1 MDKMYINTDA
11 KLTILNT
18 IVVGLSLTNVELALK
33 LALLVL
39 SIIYT
44 LYAIREKILNIKKI
58 KNGSNNNKQDK
69 DITSED

>member
-58 KNGSNNNKQDK
+58 KNGSYNFRK
-69 DITSED
+69 D

>member
-33 LALLVL
+33 LALLIL

-58 KNGSNNNKQDK
+58 KKDGSNK
-69 DITSED
+69 S

>member
-69 DITSED
+69 DITS

>member
-33 LALLVL
+33 LALLIL

-58 KNGSNNNKQDK
+58 KNGSDNNNKDK
-69 DITSED
+69 DVTSKN